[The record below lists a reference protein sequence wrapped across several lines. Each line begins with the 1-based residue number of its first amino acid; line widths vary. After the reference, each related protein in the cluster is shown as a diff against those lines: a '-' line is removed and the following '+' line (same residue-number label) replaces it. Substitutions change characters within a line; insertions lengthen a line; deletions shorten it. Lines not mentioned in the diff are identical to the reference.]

1 MQKLTLN
8 GKITVFK
15 ALAMSHIPSS
25 TMKELTKRIY
35 LEQQKIKKKYEA
47 TMIMAA

>member
-8 GKITVFK
+8 RKIIVFK

-47 TMIMAA
+47 TMILAA

>member
-15 ALAMSHIPSS
+15 AMSHIPSS

-47 TMIMAA
+47 TMILAA